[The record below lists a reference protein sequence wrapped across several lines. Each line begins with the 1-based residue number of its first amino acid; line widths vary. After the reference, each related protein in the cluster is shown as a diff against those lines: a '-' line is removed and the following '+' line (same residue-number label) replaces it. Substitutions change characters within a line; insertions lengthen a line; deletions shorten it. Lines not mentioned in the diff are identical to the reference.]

1 MHVTVLK
8 SLVIREMWALCTS
21 SAFPQELV
29 NETSLNVQC
38 EVPGGKQH
46 LISGV
51 VNTWSNIKRKG
62 IKSLYDGSFFDRSIY
77 MVTACW
83 DCTACC
89 VVGRI
94 YAKHF

>member
-1 MHVTVLK
+1 MCVTVLK
-8 SLVIREMWALCTS
+8 SVVTREMWALYTL

-29 NETSLNVQC
+29 NEASLNVQC
-38 EVPGGKQH
+38 QVLGGKQH
-46 LISGV
+46 LILGV
-51 VNTWSNIKRKG
+51 VNMWSNIKRKG
-62 IKSLYDGSFFDRSIY
+62 IKSLLDGSFFSGSVY

-89 VVGRI
+89 VVGSI